1 MEAGDGGGVTGGFLG
16 HSPTPA
22 EDFRGIVLFG
32 RNVASYKFALAKS
45 LIELAEA
52 GRDRASLQEL
62 AVPFSRHL
70 VAHIAQSPKQTTS
83 NSSQFLQACQAFH
96 EGRLDETGLIDQ
108 TVRLGFNNVID
119 AFHVVGDGDVGT
131 RFFVDERKSPLN
143 GIRLTDQLQVLT
155 QTEGRSL
162 LPEVEARWR
171 LVEAAW
177 DLGLDTSMI
186 AMDEQQGVLLTRDRR
201 RTLTSARDA
210 LNGYQKGVC
219 FYCFAPI
226 GISPGA
232 TELADVDHVIPHV
245 LQRRGLVGG
254 LDGVWNLV
262 LSCRA
267 CNRGPGG
274 KFHAIPDVAFL
285 ARLHKRNEFLIS
297 SHHPLRQTLI
307 NQTGT
312 TTSDRRSFLQVVYR
326 RAAEAHPA
334 RWTTQARGR
343 PAF

>member
-1 MEAGDGGGVTGGFLG
+1 MPSICGSRV
-16 HSPTPA
+16 
-22 EDFRGIVLFG
+22 
-32 RNVASYKFALAKS
+32 
-45 LIELAEA
+45 
-52 GRDRASLQEL
+52 QEL
-62 AVPFSRHL
+62 AVPFSRNL
-70 VAHIAQSPKQTTS
+70 VAHIAQSLKQTTS

-96 EGRLDETGLIDQ
+96 EGHLDETGLIDR

-155 QTEGRSL
+155 QSEGRSL

-186 AMDEQQGVLLTRDRR
+186 AVDEQQGVLLTRDRR

-232 TELADVDHVIPHV
+232 AELADVDHLIPHV
-245 LQRRGLVGG
+245 LQRRGFIGG

-274 KFHAIPDVAFL
+274 KFHAIPDVGFL

-297 SHHPLRQTLI
+297 SHHPLRQTLVY
-307 NQTGT
+307 QTGLT
-312 TTSDRRSFLQVVYR
+312 TQDRRDFLQTVYR
-326 RAAEAHPA
+326 RASEAHPA
-334 RWTTQARGR
+334 RWTTETRGR
-343 PAF
+343 PTF